1 MIYVAIVVLM
11 LSSLV
16 LATIAI
22 RLVDYRPRMRSGK

>member
-1 MIYVAIVVLM
+1 MIYVAIVVLT

-22 RLVDYRPRMRSGK
+22 QLVGYKPRMRHGR

>member
-1 MIYVAIVVLM
+1 MIYAAIVILT

-22 RLVDYRPRMRSGK
+22 QLVDYKPRMRSGK

>member
-1 MIYVAIVVLM
+1 MITAVIILT

-22 RLVDYRPRMRSGK
+22 RLIDYKPRMRSGK

>member
-1 MIYVAIVVLM
+1 MIAAIIVFG

-22 RLVDYRPRMRSGK
+22 RLVDYKPRMRRGR

>member
-1 MIYVAIVVLM
+1 MIYVAIAALT

-22 RLVDYRPRMRSGK
+22 HLVDYKPRMRSGK

>member
-1 MIYVAIVVLM
+1 MIYVVIVVLT

-22 RLVDYRPRMRSGK
+22 QLVDYRPRMRSGR

>member
-1 MIYVAIVVLM
+1 MIDVAIIVLG

-22 RLVDYRPRMRSGK
+22 RLVDYKPRMRRRK